1 MQAKFSISLKKG
13 LLCTKKIIFKK
24 MRNPVVNE
32 TDNRAIYFS
41 ALNVTFKYINL
52 KEVNP

>member
-1 MQAKFSISLKKG
+1 MI
-13 LLCTKKIIFKK
+13 
-24 MRNPVVNE
+24 RNPVVNE